1 MLDGVSLA
9 LRRLALSS
17 ILALVAV
24 GASSHRDPSQ
34 LRPGLFLYASPA
46 QQDPNFAES
55 VVLLVNHGP
64 GGSLGLIVNRP
75 TNVPL
80 RELLGGVSGREAG
93 ELRFHWGGPVEPR
106 TILALVRGSWASD
119 SAHPVLPDV
128 HLTTDLAE
136 VRAVLAGR
144 EPGSRLRVFM
154 GYAGW
159 GAGQLAAEV
168 RAGAW
173 VLDRAEAASI
183 FGPDVS
189 ELWQRV
195 HRILQRLEAR
205 GSDTPLGADRLFLG
219 VVGPARPRKVA

>member
-1 MLDGVSLA
+1 MLDGVSLG
-9 LRRLALSS
+9 LRRFAVSSMLGLA
-17 ILALVAV
+17 AV

-173 VLDRAEAASI
+173 VLDRADAASI

>member
-1 MLDGVSLA
+1 MLGGVAVA
-9 LRRLALSS
+9 LRRLTLPSLLALS
-17 ILALVAV
+17 AL

-55 VVLLVNHGP
+55 VVLLLVHDP
-64 GGSLGLIVNRP
+64 GGSLGLVVNRP
-75 TNVPL
+75 TRVPL
-80 RELLGGVSGREAG
+80 RELLGGVTGREAG
-93 ELRFHWGGPVEPR
+93 EIRFHWGGPVEPR

-119 SAHPVLPDV
+119 SAPPVLPDV
-128 HLTTDLAE
+128 HLTADLAE
-136 VRAVLAGR
+136 VRAVLSGR
-144 EPGSRLRVFM
+144 EPSARLRVFT

-173 VLDRAEAASI
+173 VLDRADAASI

-205 GSDTPLGADRLFLG
+205 GSDTPLGADGLFLG
-219 VVGPARPRKVA
+219 VVGPRHGGSP

>member
-1 MLDGVSLA
+1 MLGAVAQAVARLSACAALA
-9 LRRLALSS
+9 
-17 ILALVAV
+17 VATI
-24 GASSHRDPSQ
+24 GAGLDRDPSQ

-55 VVLLVNHGP
+55 VVLLVDHGP

-80 RELLGGVSGREAG
+80 RELLGGVSGREAA

-106 TILALVRGSWASD
+106 AILALVRGSWASD

-173 VLDRAEAASI
+173 VLDRADAPSI
-183 FGPDVS
+183 FGPDIS

-205 GSDTPLGADRLFLG
+205 GSDSPLGADRLFLG

>member
-136 VRAVLAGR
+136 VRA
-144 EPGSRLRVFM
+144 
-154 GYAGW
+154 
-159 GAGQLAAEV
+159 
-168 RAGAW
+168 GAW

>member
-1 MLDGVSLA
+1 MLDGVSLG
-9 LRRLALSS
+9 LRRFAVSSMLGLA
-17 ILALVAV
+17 AV